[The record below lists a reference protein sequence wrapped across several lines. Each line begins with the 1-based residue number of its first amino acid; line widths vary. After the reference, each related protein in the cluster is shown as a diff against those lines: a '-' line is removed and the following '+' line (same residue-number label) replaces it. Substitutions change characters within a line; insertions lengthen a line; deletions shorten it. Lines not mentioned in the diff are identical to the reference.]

1 MSGFTPTALLVQLL
15 VGTGGL
21 LGARRAEMLSSQ
33 SCGGDAASAPLLP
46 MQCPTSVLKQLW
58 LLAGCS
64 HGGEVI
70 PFLRLRSVCFCAL
83 SASEQLHQEPMPGA
97 HVQELI
103 SQQRS
108 PCSADTRA
116 ASRECRAAAVAR
128 LPRVCKPGV

>member
-33 SCGGDAASAPLLP
+33 SCGGDAAGAPLLP
-46 MQCPTSVLKQLW
+46 MQCPTPVLK

-83 SASEQLHQEPMPGA
+83 SASEQLYQEPMPGA

-116 ASRECRAAAVAR
+116 ASRECSVAAVAR

>member
-21 LGARRAEMLSSQ
+21 LGARKAEMLSSQ
-33 SCGGDAASAPLLP
+33 SCGGDAAGAPLLP

-116 ASRECRAAAVAR
+116 ASRECSAAAVAR